1 MSAQSAG
8 VAPPGSST
16 QQKQADKHHRED
28 EQRVEQALVDQ
39 TADQQ
44 TIRTGIFPAPGF
56 LRRFAKA
63 R

>member
-1 MSAQSAG
+1 
-8 VAPPGSST
+8 VASPGSST
-16 QQKQADKHHRED
+16 QQKQADKQHRED
-28 EQRVEQALVDQ
+28 EQRAEQALVDQ

>member
-1 MSAQSAG
+1 VPSQ
-8 VAPPGSST
+8 
-16 QQKQADKHHRED
+16 QQKAEQKA
-28 EQRVEQALVDQ
+28 EQRRAEQALVDR

-44 TIRTGIFPAPGF
+44 TIRTGLFPAPRF

>member
-1 MSAQSAG
+1 MSAQSPGAASA
-8 VAPPGSST
+8 APT
-16 QQKQADKHHRED
+16 KQEQEKQQEKVGQRS
-28 EQRVEQALVDQ
+28 EQVLVEQ

-44 TIRTGIFPAPGF
+44 TIRTGIFPAPRF